1 MEQQVFVVMR
11 LTFEKEMH
19 EKEKYEK
26 NRERERKKNERTS
39 EIKE

>member
-26 NRERERKKNERTS
+26 NREREKRMRERVR
-39 EIKE
+39 